1 VEIRT
6 EEAIPDF
13 FQGFFREKVPD
24 PLTFSSTHISRTPNG
39 HTCVLED
46 HVTLLIKTVIF
57 FMFAETKTKILAS
70 LRSDIGSK
78 VSAQILSENFD
89 VLDLDPETFVTET
102 IQQVPVAFPIPT
114 EIPDIESLKMEQ
126 DHELVRFKDSDG
138 NIQIIFSSSPL
149 IGTMLVR
156 PVSDDFLVF
165 TIEHD
170 DETKRIGFEERFLKE
185 LKFRKRV
192 LLEAFSKNTS
202 KVLNFEN

>member
-1 VEIRT
+1 
-6 EEAIPDF
+6 
-13 FQGFFREKVPD
+13 
-24 PLTFSSTHISRTPNG
+24 
-39 HTCVLED
+39 
-46 HVTLLIKTVIF
+46 
-57 FMFAETKTKILAS
+57 MFAETKTKILAS